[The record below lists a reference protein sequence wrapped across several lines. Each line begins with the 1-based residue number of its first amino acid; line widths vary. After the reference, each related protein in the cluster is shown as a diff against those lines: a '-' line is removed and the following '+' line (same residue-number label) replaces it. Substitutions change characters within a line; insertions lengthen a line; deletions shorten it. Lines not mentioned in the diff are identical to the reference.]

1 MTAGPFE
8 RRVLT
13 AKEAWEQLR
22 IPASTVRAAAA
33 QGRLHP
39 VAIDTQGRRWYRLYD
54 LVELAATTR
63 RRAHHTRP
71 SRRRP
76 EPGARDIA

>member
-1 MTAGPFE
+1 MTGGPVE

-13 AKEAWEQLR
+13 AGEAWEQLR
-22 IPASTVRAAAA
+22 IPASTVRA
-33 QGRLHP
+33 RLHP
-39 VAIDTQGRRWYRLYD
+39 VAIDEHNRRWYRLYD